1 MTTYPR
7 EFFEGSPQE
16 EPGYCFAIM
25 PFAPAFRPTYETIK
39 SAAEDARVRFVCRRA
54 DEVFGGHQIM
64 HTVLTELARAQV
76 VIADL
81 TSRNPNVFYELG
93 LAHMC
98 KPAERVLLLTQRLRD
113 VPFDLRAYRCIQY
126 TNSSTGRVKLRN
138 QVVETIRQIASGPY
152 RFTLPHGES
161 HETGPQFEAPDRCLY
176 GILVSDAIVG
186 PRFAKCLVQV
196 SRHVIGE
203 RPRGILQRALGFSI
217 GEARQLGSLPWA
229 LRLEATSLAANSA
242 EFSIVSFGQSSGL
255 GRRNQR
261 MEPARAGSRKR
272 AAHTP
277 RS

>member
-1 MTTYPR
+1 MTTYPK
-7 EFFEGSPQE
+7 EFFDTPPPE

-25 PFAPAFRPTYETIK
+25 PFAREFASTYAAIK
-39 SAAEDARVRFVCRRA
+39 SAAEDARVGFVCRRA

-126 TNSSTGRVKLRN
+126 LNSSAGRAKLRG
-138 QVVETIRQIASGPY
+138 QVAESILQVASGPY
-152 RFTLPHGES
+152 RFNLAPGES

-176 GILVSDAIVG
+176 AVLVSHPILG

-196 SRHVIGE
+196 SRHVVGH
-203 RPRGILQRALGFSI
+203 RPKGILHQTYGFQI
-217 GEARQLGSLPWA
+217 GEATQLGSLPWA
-229 LRLEATSLAANSA
+229 LRLEDTNPRAGSAA
-242 EFSIVSFGQSSGL
+242 FSIVPFRTAPRTSGRPNPRL
-255 GRRNQR
+255 HPTPSRR
-261 MEPARAGSRKR
+261 SR
-272 AAHTP
+272 AAS
-277 RS
+277 RRG